1 MARAHRIGI
10 LAFDDV
16 AILDVSG
23 PAEVLGKAHQFG
35 ASYEVVLVSPRGG
48 DVLTSAHLR
57 LGPTVAPHE
66 VGDLDTAIIAGG
78 DRLPMQVIEEELLT
92 AARVVSA
99 RAQRVASVCTGAF
112 VLAALGTL
120 DGRQATTH
128 WRHTDRL
135 ARHYP
140 QVLVQPDAIFVVDGH
155 VVTSAGISAGIDLTL
170 ALVEQDEGAELAR
183 KVAQELVVF
192 LQRPGGQSQFSAGA
206 RAPVPLNTKIRRL
219 LAAVVADP
227 GADHSLTRM
236 AAAIPTSTRH
246 LARLFQEEV
255 GTTPARWVE
264 RTRLEEAKRLL
275 LAGHSVTAAA
285 ELSGLGSDESLRRVF
300 GRHLG
305 ITPTEY
311 RQRFASTGR
320 NAVRSSAEPTA
331 DALAAR

>member
-1 MARAHRIGI
+1 MARAHRVGI
-10 LAFDDV
+10 LVFDGV
-16 AILDVSG
+16 TMLDVSG
-23 PAEVLGKAHQFG
+23 PAEVLGKAHEFG

-48 DVLTSAHLR
+48 DVLTSAGLR
-57 LGPTVAPHE
+57 LGPSVAAQE
-66 VGDLDTAIIAGG
+66 VGALDTAIIAGG
-78 DRLPMQVIEEELLT
+78 DRLPGQVIEEDLLT
-92 AARVVSA
+92 AARIVSA
-99 RAQRVASVCTGAF
+99 AAQRVASVCTGAF
-112 VLAALGTL
+112 VLAALGAL

-140 QVLVQPDAIFVVDGH
+140 QVHVQPDAIFVVDGH
-155 VVTSAGISAGIDLTL
+155 VVTSAGVSAGIDLAL

-192 LQRPGGQSQFSAGA
+192 LQRPGGQSQFSVAA
-206 RAPVPLNTKIRRL
+206 RTPVPLNTKIRKL
-219 LAAVVADP
+219 LAAVVAEP
-227 GADHSLTRM
+227 GADHSLTTM

-246 LARLFQEEV
+246 LARLFQKEV

-264 RTRLEEAKRLL
+264 RTRLEAAQRLL
-275 LAGHSVTAAA
+275 LEGHSVTAAA

-311 RQRFASTGR
+311 RHRFASTR
-320 NAVRSSAEPTA
+320 RSTMSSSAEPTI
-331 DALAAR
+331 DALSAR